1 MEITCYMAEEGA
13 SMNPEVLS
21 RLQFALTVSFH
32 YIYPP
37 ISMGLG
43 VMLVIFGVLYVRT
56 KERKWRELSFYW
68 LKIYSLVFALGIAT
82 GVVQE
87 FEFGMNW
94 ATYSRFVGNIFGSLL
109 AAEGVFAFFLEGG
122 FLGLMLFGGSRLGP
136 RLWLLA
142 TTLVVFGAHF
152 SALWIVM
159 ANSWMQTPAGYTL
172 QQTPNGQIA
181 VMQSFAAVVFTP
193 SFGARIFHIFVSA
206 WMVGSSLVLSVSAW
220 HLLRKRHEE
229 LAKSAI
235 RVALPVFAVLA
246 FLQVFVFG
254 SWMALVVTHYQP
266 TKLAGMEGLWQ
277 TTTCAPLYLVG
288 WVNQSTQTTT
298 GIAVPCLLSFLAY
311 GNLNAPVTGLDAFP
325 SDMWPPLQLAFQ
337 AYHAMIDLGMV
348 FILIGF
354 IGAVYYFWGRRIFTT
369 RWVLWLLVATIF
381 FTELATLAGWWTA
394 EFGRQPWIVWNL
406 LKTTDVFLSL
416 GIFVLMYAA
425 LFALFLYLL
434 NGSIQRG
441 PEPLEETE
449 HPTPLPDTF
458 REIFR
463 KRPRTDIPAEVSV

>member
-1 MEITCYMAEEGA
+1 
-13 SMNPEVLS
+13 MNPEVLS
-21 RLQFALTVSFH
+21 RLQFGLTASFH

-43 VMLVIFGVLYVRT
+43 IMLVIFGVLYLRT
-56 KERKWRELSFYW
+56 KEQKWRELSFYW

-82 GVVQE
+82 GIVQE

-94 ATYSRFVGNIFGSLL
+94 SNYSRFVGNIFGSLL

-136 RLWLLA
+136 RLWLTA
-142 TTLVVFGAHF
+142 TAIVVFGAHF

-159 ANSWMQTPAGYTL
+159 ANSWMQTPAGYAL

-235 RVALPVFAVLA
+235 RVALPVFALLA

-277 TTTCAPLYLVG
+277 TTSCAPLYLVG
-288 WVNQSTQTTT
+288 WVNQSTQTTS

-311 GNLNAPVTGLDAFP
+311 GNLQAPVTGLDAFP

-354 IGAVYYFWGRRIFTT
+354 ISAVYYFWGRRIFTT

-406 LKTTDVFLSL
+406 LKTQNAVSPTLSTTDVFLSL

-425 LFALFLYLL
+425 LFALFIYLL
-434 NGSIQRG
+434 NGSIQKG
-441 PEPLEETE
+441 PEPLEEAQ
-449 HPTPLPDTF
+449 HPSTLPDTF

-463 KRPRTDIPAEVSV
+463 KRPRTDLPAEVSV

>member
-1 MEITCYMAEEGA
+1 
-13 SMNPEVLS
+13 MNPAQLS
-21 RLQFALTVSFH
+21 SFQFALTASFH

-43 VMLVIFGVLYVRT
+43 IMLVIFGVLYVRT
-56 KERKWRELSFYW
+56 KEQKWRELSFFW
-68 LKIYSLVFALGIAT
+68 LKIYSVVFALGIAT
-82 GVVQE
+82 GIVQE

-94 ATYSRFVGNIFGSLL
+94 ASYSRFVGNIFGSLL

-136 RLWLLA
+136 RLWLTA
-142 TTLVVFGAHF
+142 TAIVVFGAHF
-152 SALWIVM
+152 SALWIIM

-172 QQTPNGQIA
+172 QQTPHGTIA
-181 VMQSFAAVVFTP
+181 VMTTFASIVFTP
-193 SFGARIFHIFVSA
+193 SFGARIFHVYVSA
-206 WMVGSSLVLSVSAW
+206 WIVGSSLVLSVSAW
-220 HLLRKRHEE
+220 YLLRKRHEE

-254 SWMALVVTHYQP
+254 SWTALVVTHYQP
-266 TKLAGMEGLWQ
+266 TKLAGMEGLWP
-277 TTTCAPLYLVG
+277 TSTTCAPLYLVG

-298 GIAVPCLLSFLAY
+298 GIAIPCLLSFLAY
-311 GNLNAPVTGLDAFP
+311 GNFQAPVTGLDAYP
-325 SDMWPPLQLAFQ
+325 SDLWPPLQVAFQ

-348 FILIGF
+348 FILVGL

-369 RWVLWLLVATIF
+369 RWVLWTLVATIF

-394 EFGRQPWIVWNL
+394 EVGRQPWIVWNL
-406 LKTTDVFLSL
+406 LKTTNAVSPTLSASDVFLSL

-425 LFALFLYLL
+425 LFVLFIYLL
-434 NGSIQRG
+434 NAIIQKG
-441 PEPLEETE
+441 PEPLEESSRE
-449 HPTPLPDTF
+449 ESLPDTF
-458 REIFR
+458 R
-463 KRPRTDIPAEVSV
+463 

>member
-1 MEITCYMAEEGA
+1 
-13 SMNPEVLS
+13 MNPEVLS
-21 RLQFALTVSFH
+21 RIQFALTASFH

-43 VMLVIFGVLYVRT
+43 LMLVIFGVLYVRT
-56 KERKWRELSFYW
+56 KEQKWRELSFYW

-94 ATYSRFVGNIFGSLL
+94 SSYSRFVGNIFGSLL

-136 RLWLLA
+136 RLWLTA

-172 QQTPNGQIA
+172 QQTSNGQIA
-181 VMQSFAAVVFTP
+181 VMQSFASVVFTP
-193 SFGARIFHIFVSA
+193 SFGARIFHVFVSA
-206 WMVGSSLVLSVSAW
+206 WLVGTSLVLSVSAW

-235 RVALPVFAVLA
+235 RVSLPVFAVLA

-254 SWMALVVTHYQP
+254 SWMAIVVTNYQP
-266 TKLAGMEGLWQ
+266 EKLAGMEGLWQ

-288 WVNQSTQTTT
+288 WVNPGAQTTT
-298 GIAVPCLLSFLAY
+298 GIAIPCLLSFLAY

-325 SDMWPPLQLAFQ
+325 SDLWPPLQLAFQ

-348 FILIGF
+348 FILIGL

-369 RWVLWLLVATIF
+369 RWVLWTMVATIF

-394 EFGRQPWIVWNL
+394 EFGRQPWIVWDL
-406 LKTTDVFLSL
+406 LKTQNAVSPTLTAGDVLASV

-425 LFALFLYLL
+425 LFVLFLYLL
-434 NGSIQRG
+434 NGNIQRG
-441 PEPLEETE
+441 PEPLEEPSGE
-449 HPTPLPDTF
+449 EPLPDTF

-463 KRPRTDIPAEVSV
+463 KRPPRTDLPAEASV